1 MTETS
6 QGPGWWQASDG
17 KWYAPQVPE
26 AGTGAPPAQSAPMD
40 AKSAKVAAKVA
51 QAQAKALRPW
61 YKKKRFIGLGLI
73 AIIVIIVIA
82 ANSGSKSN
90 NTNNSTATTAG
101 GSTAT
106 TAAPGTPGLN
116 QVALDGSFAFTVAS
130 VSCNQTTL
138 GSAPI
143 TTDAPAGS
151 QWCVASMTVKNV
163 KTSAQDFM
171 ASNQKATDANG
182 NQLSA
187 DDVASIYIPGTD
199 SSLST
204 VNPGVTIQ
212 ATVPFRLASG
222 DTIKSLQLHDSAF
235 SGGVTVKVS

>member
-1 MTETS
+1 MTDTA

-17 KWYAPQVPE
+17 KWYAPQAPE
-26 AGTGAPPAQSAPMD
+26 AGTGAPEAQSAPMD
-40 AKSAKVAAKVA
+40 AKSARVAAKVA

-106 TAAPGTPGLN
+106 AVPGTPGLN
-116 QVALDGSFAFTVAS
+116 QVALDGSFAFTVTS

-138 GSAPI
+138 GTAPI
-143 TTDAPAGS
+143 TTEAPAGS
-151 QWCVASMTVKNV
+151 QWCVASMSVKNV
-163 KTSAQDFM
+163 KTSAQEYFV
-171 ASNQKATDANG
+171 SNQKATDANG

-187 DDVASIYIPGTD
+187 DSAALIYIPGSD
-199 SSLST
+199 SALST

-212 ATVPFRLASG
+212 ATVPFRLATG

>member
-1 MTETS
+1 MTLTS

-17 KWYAPQVPE
+17 MWYAPQAPE

-40 AKSAKVAAKVA
+40 AKTAKAAAKVA

-90 NTNNSTATTAG
+90 NTNLSTAG

-106 TAAPGTPGLN
+106 TVAPGTPGLN
-116 QVALDGSFAFTVAS
+116 QVALDGSFAFTVTS
-130 VSCNQTTL
+130 VNCNQTTL

-151 QWCVASMTVKNV
+151 QWCVANMTVKNV
-163 KTSAQDFM
+163 KTSAQSFL

-182 NQLSA
+182 SQLSA
-187 DDVASIYIPGTD
+187 DSLGLIYIPGSD
-199 SSLST
+199 SALST

-212 ATVPFRLASG
+212 ATVPFRLATG